1 MEDMSK
7 AFRREEGHGFDEQ
20 ETDSAPLAPLPQAAE
35 YRPDLDPLP
44 HARAYL
50 HNLTYA
56 TRRGFIHDRSQR
68 NGFRIKPGMTSL

>member
-50 HNLTYA
+50 HNL
-56 TRRGFIHDRSQR
+56 
-68 NGFRIKPGMTSL
+68 